1 MLTGASA
8 LPGARISEAKSGE
21 IRMAGFELVIFDCD
35 GVLVDSER
43 MANEVFANI
52 LNEECGFSL
61 SLQDMFDT
69 FVGRS
74 AAQCM
79 EIIEQM
85 YGREPPAG
93 LAQRYENEINAALRE
108 SVTAVDGIEQVLAQ
122 INVPWCVAS
131 SGSYEKMNTTLGKA
145 NLLDRMQGKLF
156 STSDVARGKPFADI
170 YLHAAK
176 QMGCDDPQRCLV
188 IEDSP
193 VGVSGAVAADMVV
206 FGFAQ
211 LMREQRL
218 IDAGAHRIF
227 KQMANL
233 LDEITAWEQSH
244 A

>member
-1 MLTGASA
+1 
-8 LPGARISEAKSGE
+8 
-21 IRMAGFELVIFDCD
+21 MAEFELVIFDCD

-43 MANEVFANI
+43 IANEVFAKI

-79 EIIEQM
+79 EIIEHM
-85 YGREPPAG
+85 YGREPPPG
-93 LAQRYENEINAALRE
+93 LALRYENEINAALRE
-108 SVTAVDGIEQVLAQ
+108 SVVAVEGVEQVLEDLDR
-122 INVPWCVAS
+122 PWCVAS
-131 SGSYEKMNTTLGKA
+131 SGSYEKMRTTLGKA
-145 NLLDRMQGKLF
+145 NLLERMQGKLF
-156 STSDVARGKPFADI
+156 STFDVPRGKPFADI

-176 QMGCDDPQRCLV
+176 QMGCTDPRRCLV

-193 VGVSGAVAADMVV
+193 VGVSGGVAAGMVV

-211 LMREQRL
+211 LMREQQL

-227 KQMANL
+227 KQMTNL
-233 LDEITAWEQSH
+233 VDEITAWEQSN